1 MGKQIPEKETSVKLR
16 LLSLAGAAIA
26 VSLLLLACYGRKP
39 DTATLSILGNAIVSP
54 AGTDSTLY
62 MQMGE
67 SAFRSG
73 QRIYPQLFFTDHQK
87 FIYPPT
93 SLFLIEGLN
102 LLGTHGLSF
111 ELVWKI
117 ILLLAWAGCTI
128 LGVLFYRQRR
138 PQATVPGQ
146 RRFSRGSMAATT
158 ATRRLIS

>member
-1 MGKQIPEKETSVKLR
+1 MGKQIPEKEKSAKLR
-16 LLSLAGAAIA
+16 LLSLAGAAVAI
-26 VSLLLLACYGRKP
+26 SLLLFAGYGRKP

-73 QRIYPQLFFTDHQK
+73 HRIYPQLFFADHQK

-102 LLGTHGLSF
+102 ELGTHGLSS
-111 ELVWKI
+111 ELAWKI
-117 ILLLAWAGCTI
+117 ILLLAWAGCVA
-128 LGVLFYRQRR
+128 LGRDVL
-138 PQATVPGQ
+138 
-146 RRFSRGSMAATT
+146 SATT
-158 ATRRLIS
+158 PARHRS